1 MKSKL
6 LKKLTELGYEEIY
19 KSFGCFVK
27 DYEKDNNYFRQVIDV
42 DLQKNEV
49 IQYGV
54 ECLTECIFREDIKDI
69 QIAMNRAE
77 RDFKELKEL
86 ENESKRIQ
94 SKI

>member
-6 LKKLTELGYEEIY
+6 LKKLTELGYKEIY
-19 KSFGCFVK
+19 KSFGCFGK
-27 DYEKDNNYFRQVIDV
+27 YYEKDNNCFRQVIDV

-54 ECLTECIFREDIKDI
+54 ECLTDYIFREDIKDI

-77 RDFKELKEL
+77 KDFKELKEL
-86 ENESKRIQ
+86 ENE
-94 SKI
+94 